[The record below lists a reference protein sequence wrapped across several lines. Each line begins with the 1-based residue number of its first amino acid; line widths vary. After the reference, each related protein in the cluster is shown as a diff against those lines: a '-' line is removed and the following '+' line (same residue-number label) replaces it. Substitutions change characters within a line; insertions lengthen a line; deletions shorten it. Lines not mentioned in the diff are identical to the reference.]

1 MTGTSSAT
9 RSYSGS
15 SGLTRRT
22 ARKTWHGN
30 NHSNLDKQ
38 AKTRAKR
45 DHIVLN
51 KQRKHAI
58 DGGRLRRFL
67 SSIAPV
73 LGIEGRSFSIVLIT
87 DENMRTY
94 NRDYR
99 GFDKPTDVLSFRGG
113 AGYLGDI
120 LISAETAYTQARKSS
135 TLNFETNIR
144 RLILHG
150 LLHLMGYDH
159 ETDSGE
165 MRAIERR
172 LRRRFQC

>member
-1 MTGTSSAT
+1 MTETSCAI

-15 SGLTRRT
+15 FGLTKHT
-22 ARKTWHGN
+22 ARKTLHGN

-38 AKTRAKR
+38 GKTRADR

-51 KQRKHAI
+51 RQRKHAI
-58 DGGRLRRFL
+58 DGGGLRRFL

-99 GFDKPTDVLSFRGG
+99 GFDKPT
-113 AGYLGDI
+113 
-120 LISAETAYTQARKSS
+120 
-135 TLNFETNIR
+135 
-144 RLILHG
+144 
-150 LLHLMGYDH
+150 
-159 ETDSGE
+159 
-165 MRAIERR
+165 
-172 LRRRFQC
+172 

>member
-1 MTGTSSAT
+1 MG
-9 RSYSGS
+9 
-15 SGLTRRT
+15 
-22 ARKTWHGN
+22 
-30 NHSNLDKQ
+30 KQ
-38 AKTRAKR
+38 GKTRADR

-51 KQRKHAI
+51 RQRKHAI
-58 DGGRLRRFL
+58 DGAGLRRFL

-73 LGIEGRSFSIVLIT
+73 LGIEDRSFSIVLIT

-99 GFDKPTDVLSFRGG
+99 GFDKPTDVLSFRGS

-120 LISAETAYTQARKSS
+120 LISSETAYTQARKSS
-135 TLNFETNIR
+135 TLNFDTNIR

-159 ETDSGE
+159 ETDRGE